1 MTVQTSDANAEREII
16 LRGKMSYTPHFGS
29 PSTHLSVKLK
39 GQFPAVILNHSRL
52 ATIQNKTRRPA
63 LRGESVSLSGDS
75 SLGNMPMESCAC
87 RCYLFGR

>member
-1 MTVQTSDANAEREII
+1 MTVQASDANMERGSV
-16 LRGKMSYTPHFGS
+16 LGDKMSYTPHFGGS
-29 PSTHLSVKLK
+29 STHLSVKLK

-63 LRGESVSLSGDS
+63 LRGESVRLSGDS
-75 SLGNMPMESCAC
+75 SLGDMPMESCAC

>member
-1 MTVQTSDANAEREII
+1 MTFQGSDASTERGSV
-16 LRGKMSYTPHFGS
+16 LRDKMHYTPHFGS
-29 PSTHLSVKLK
+29 LSTHLSVKLK
-39 GQFPAVILNHSRL
+39 GRFPAVILNHSRL